1 MAQSDILFLLFFITR
16 QCSSLGVG
24 SQGVVFWLADDTNGL
39 LPCAFL
45 SFVSFLDRTFES
57 FSSVPF
63 ASYSGA
69 RIAQEIQ

>member
-1 MAQSDILFLLFFITR
+1 M
-16 QCSSLGVG
+16 
-24 SQGVVFWLADDTNGL
+24 FWLADDTNGL